1 MSTNSLRIAILS
13 ILFLSVVSGAKA
25 QEQSEQLGEVTV
37 VASRTVKTAEG
48 YVTNLRGADFLKGK
62 PAMDALAYLPSVS
75 LESKAL
81 KINGFDVSEIYVNGI
96 KLNDRSELDNI
107 PAEMIEKVQV
117 KYLSGVNQNT
127 AQAGGS
133 IWITLRRPPEGGFA
147 GSVSGSA
154 TAMRRNG
161 VGLESLSGVVSG
173 RYGRVSFYEYV
184 APSWMQL
191 KEWQDQS
198 IEGPGSIVRMKEVT
212 DNRTSSIAN
221 RFSLTYDFGDNTY
234 LAGSYFIST
243 ALRKPVATT
252 MLGESMSVIGQRN
265 RILSQAGTLK
275 LYSQLNE
282 NGTSLTA
289 TVDYY
294 RRGDRNRRSY
304 FSDGIDGLEQSY
316 RNTTDLLQGDVD
328 FNIPV
333 HSRHSVHTGLSV
345 KSISAKY
352 RPGSQTGADAGMT
365 ADLPF
370 DTKGLTPLVYASARG
385 SVGQLRYS
393 AGLNWQLN
401 RIEYD
406 PLEAGKRTRNT
417 QWAINPTVQL
427 MLPFGN
433 NGKHSASLSYKHL
446 LDNIP
451 YSAISSLVTWE
462 DAYNYSVGNPELKA
476 STEHLVMA
484 GVNLFNNLLGLT
496 ASYFYDRNAIAW
508 ETFQDQTN
516 KDIFYTKPV
525 NYDGAQSWALRAEL
539 NVKPVKQWRLK
550 FISRFSLNPEDVTI
564 GGVHYDKTRFRH
576 IYILNNSLTFKH
588 GWGGS
593 INADLEPT
601 YNYLDRT
608 YHTVYSVDGK
618 IYKTFM
624 NNYLQFILDFKPISK
639 RRRLDR
645 RTNGQEVSLHYTNPE
660 QYVGLTVRW
669 YFRGGKNVKT
679 NLTTGLQDYEE
690 VKDTK

>member
-96 KLNDRSELDNI
+96 KLNDRSELENI

-154 TAMRRNG
+154 TAFRRNG

-184 APSWMQL
+184 TPSWMQL

-252 MLGESMSVIGQRN
+252 MLDESMSVIGQRN

-275 LYSQLNE
+275 LYSRLNE

-328 FNIPV
+328 FDIPV
-333 HSRHSVHTGLSV
+333 NSRNSVQTGLSV

-476 STEHLVMA
+476 TTEHLVMA

-525 NYDGAQSWALRAEL
+525 NYNGAQSWALRAEL

-645 RTNGQEVSLHYTNPE
+645 RTNGQKVSLHYTNPE

-679 NLTTGLQDYEE
+679 NITTGLQDYKE
-690 VKDTK
+690 VKDNK